1 MSKRVDGAV
10 TCFNDARCS
19 GFHPAATT
27 TDTLKFDQVAA

>member
-19 GFHPAATT
+19 GFRPATT